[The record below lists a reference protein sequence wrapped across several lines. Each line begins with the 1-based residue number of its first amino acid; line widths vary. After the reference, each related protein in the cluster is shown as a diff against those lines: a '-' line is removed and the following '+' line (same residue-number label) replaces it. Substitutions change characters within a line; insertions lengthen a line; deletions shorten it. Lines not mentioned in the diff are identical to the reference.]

1 MSSYVLKQ
9 LVGRKE
15 EVGKVLRTANSK
27 ISISIDVWMSSN
39 YLSFLGVVA
48 HFVSKSTSINSWG
61 ALIGSSI
68 ATPI

>member
-1 MSSYVLKQ
+1 VLLAETVSLGGLSHSVGVYVI
-9 LVGRKE
+9 
-15 EVGKVLRTANSK
+15 SK
-27 ISISIDVWMSSN
+27 NVWMSSN

-61 ALIGSSI
+61 ALIRSSI